1 MEKIEEILEREAA
14 KNPNV
19 RFIIDNFDMLMTAH
33 KHKTVL
39 VMDERVVKVFKRV
52 EDAFLYVDSLCLEG
66 ASYAIKQCVEPV
78 ERMLVVPNGK

>member
-39 VMDERVVKVFKRV
+39 VINERVAKVFNRI
-52 EDAFLYVDSLCLEG
+52 EDAFLYVESLSLRG
-66 ASYAIKQCVEPV
+66 TNYAIKQCVEPV
-78 ERMLVVPNGK
+78 ERMLIVPNGK